1 MDYRL
6 YSPVRYRK
14 RETGDTE
21 QLEYLHRGEL
31 DRTASTSETALYSP
45 EDPEYAYATGVAR
58 HRSVLESAAEPEDPE
73 YGNTTH
79 SIKGRD
85 LVCDPEQLEYQYR
98 SMTPGEEK
106 IIRIYEDKIYPPPDM
121 TEKPWEVCRKRIQF

>member
-1 MDYRL
+1 M
-6 YSPVRYRK
+6 
-14 RETGDTE
+14 
-21 QLEYLHRGEL
+21 HRGEL
-31 DRTASTSETALYSP
+31 DRTASTSDTALYSP

-79 SIKGRD
+79 SIKGHD
-85 LVCDPEQLEYQYR
+85 LVEQLEYQYR
-98 SMTPGEEK
+98 PMTPGEEK
-106 IIRIYEDKIYPPPDM
+106 IMRIYEDKIYPPPDM

>member
-1 MDYRL
+1 
-6 YSPVRYRK
+6 
-14 RETGDTE
+14 
-21 QLEYLHRGEL
+21 LHRGEL

-73 YGNTTH
+73 YGDATH
-79 SIKGRD
+79 SIKGHD

-98 SMTPGEEK
+98 PITPGEEK

-121 TEKPWEVCRKRIQF
+121 TEKPREVCRQKDPVLDPGEAALYRQLFINQL